1 MAILAWIICIGT
13 FLGGLSAQTDVS
25 RVFGGELSTGLFAA
39 SFIACPLLW
48 KMPPL
53 CDLMD
58 GKQRTMA
65 CLALLLALPLLLI
78 PPA

>member
-13 FLGGLSAQTDVS
+13 FLGGLSAQTDMS
-25 RVFGGELSTGLFAA
+25 RVMSEELSTGLFAA
-39 SFIACPLLW
+39 SFIACPLIW

-58 GKQRTMA
+58 GKQRAMA
-65 CLALLLALPLLLI
+65 CVALLLALPLLLI
-78 PPA
+78 PAA